1 MDPVYNC
8 QQVAERYGVTL
19 KTVWVWI
26 REKRLGAVKA
36 GKSYAV
42 RQSDLEAFEAAN
54 ATRKEAE

>member
-1 MDPVYNC
+1 MVL
-8 QQVAERYGVTL
+8 EFKLLRH
-19 KTVWVWI
+19 

-54 ATRKEAE
+54 ATRKEPER